1 MIKAARKQWQSA
13 KKKALDNFSTV
24 IQCFFQYYLEL
35 LSRTSIKTSA

>member
-13 KKKALDNFSTV
+13 KKALDNFSTV